1 MELMQ
6 TLYLLRL
13 LLTGAAPLTSPL
25 LPLPSRRVN
34 IGMELV
40 VKPSILYMDEPTSG
54 LDAAVAL
61 EVLTSL
67 ARMADAGV
75 NVVCVIHQPR
85 WVPAAAHPAGLSRNA
100 ACLVA

>member
-1 MELMQ
+1 
-6 TLYLLRL
+6 
-13 LLTGAAPLTSPL
+13 
-25 LPLPSRRVN
+25 
-34 IGMELV
+34 MELV

-85 WVPAAAHPAGLSRNA
+85 WVPGNATRCCQPARLAPHAGW
-100 ACLVA
+100 LVA